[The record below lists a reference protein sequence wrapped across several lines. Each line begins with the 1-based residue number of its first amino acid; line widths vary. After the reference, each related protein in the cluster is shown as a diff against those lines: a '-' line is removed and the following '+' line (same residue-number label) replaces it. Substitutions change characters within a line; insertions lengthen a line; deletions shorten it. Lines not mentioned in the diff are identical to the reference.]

1 MTSANYITEG
11 CQKPQPMAVKRCV
24 DCGTVKPLSLFQF
37 RKEKKRSS
45 GYYHSKCRSCDRE
58 YRRAFEER
66 RREERDF
73 LRLLSV
79 VGKPPCDACPSKR
92 ECRVECD
99 EFKAYAEGI
108 EHA

>member
-1 MTSANYITEG
+1 MTSANYITDG
-11 CQKPQPMAVKRCV
+11 HLKPQLTAIKRCV
-24 DCGTVKPLSLFQF
+24 DCGAVKPISMFQY
-37 RKEKKRSS
+37 RKDTKRKT

-79 VGKPPCDACPSKR
+79 VGKPPCDACPSKIA
-92 ECRVECD
+92 CRVECD
-99 EFKAYAEGI
+99 EFKAYAEGV
-108 EHA
+108 